1 MEALHG
7 EVGTKKT
14 FATPWLVWNL
24 SRRTAKSAW
33 RPGPDGA
40 CHLGRLGRLRA
51 VRACVV

>member
-33 RPGPDGA
+33 RPGPNRG
-40 CHLGRLGRLRA
+40 CHLA
-51 VRACVV
+51 VWAACVPFGLVL